1 MELLEYFKDCMSE
14 IHERVSKSIELI
26 NHGGCAI
33 FAVELVKR
41 MHKLGMN
48 PSIRVYGEEE
58 VDVSLAEQHILEYE
72 EPMDVES
79 WNDNGVEFVHIV
91 VEWAGYLWDAETIE
105 SIEDAY
111 EYGWHDYP
119 LLAGEISFNSLKEIA
134 LQRDG
139 WNSTYNR
146 SQNPILY
153 NILDD
158 VFERLENN
166 LGQERQELIAA

>member
-14 IHERVSKSIELI
+14 IHERVSESIERI

-48 PSIRVYGEEE
+48 PSIRIYGEKE
-58 VDVSLAEQHILEYE
+58 VDVSLTEQHILEYE
-72 EPMDVES
+72 EAMDVDT
-79 WNDNGVEFVHIV
+79 WNDNGVEFIHDV
-91 VEWAGYLWDAETIE
+91 VEWGGYLWDAETVE
-105 SIEDAY
+105 SIENAY
-111 EYGWHDYP
+111 EYGWYNHP
-119 LLAGEISFNSLKEIA
+119 LLPGEISFDSLREIA
-134 LQRDG
+134 FQRHG
-139 WNSTYNR
+139 WNCTYDR

-166 LGQERQELIAA
+166 LKKESIVA